1 MAAVEP
7 AVTLDCAT
15 LGTREVNQALRRLLA
30 EGPVDVVLRNT
41 AGRHNLAV
49 AMQGQGQI
57 TLDGGAGYYAAAM
70 LDGPSVRILGNCGWG
85 TAENMMRGEV
95 IVEGSSAN
103 ATGASIRGGT
113 LVVKGHASSR
123 TGISQKGGLIVIGGN
138 TGYMTGFMMQK
149 GTMVICG
156 DAGEALGDSMY
167 QGTIYVGGRI
177 DALGNDAVLED
188 ITEGDL
194 EFLDAQLAR
203 YGIGGRYDFKKVVA
217 GRKLWNFSK
226 KEMGVWIQAL

>member
-1 MAAVEP
+1 VAAL
-7 AVTLDCAT
+7 ATTLDCET
-15 LGTREVNQALRRLLA
+15 LTTREINQALRRLLG
-30 EGPVDVVLRNT
+30 EGTEEIVLRET

-49 AMQGQGQI
+49 ALKGDAQL
-57 TLDGGAGYYAAAM
+57 TFEGGAGYYAGAM
-70 LDGPSVRILGNCGWG
+70 LDGPRIRIQGNCAWG
-85 TAENMMRGEV
+85 TAENMMSGEV
-95 IVEGSSAN
+95 VVEGSSGN

-123 TGISQKGGLIVIGGN
+123 TGISQKGGLIVVGGN

-167 QGTIYVGGRI
+167 EGTIYVGGTI
-177 DALGNDAVLED
+177 AELGNDAVQQ
-188 ITEGDL
+188 DL
-194 EFLDAQLAR
+194 EESDRELLDAQLAR